1 MASSLPQNGNGR
13 IDLAQTS
20 GTSQVQ
26 PVKATDGGA
35 GREPYRGCEESRPK
49 CPIRVG
55 PDPFRQAATGQE
67 WSFDHLIGAYED
79 RWWNCDADRFCGL

>member
-26 PVKATDGGA
+26 PVKATDFRGA
-35 GREPYRGCEESRPK
+35 RREPYRGCEESRPK

-67 WSFDHLIGAYED
+67 PKFDTCRRPLFAM
-79 RWWNCDADRFCGL
+79 RSLAP